1 MSSKFRSVNKLRR
14 LTNDILDATRIE
26 SQTLKLNKE
35 QFNIIDLTFNIIE
48 DFKNDI
54 QEKGIDIKLSY
65 EPFNHHLLEEADKG
79 RIAQVISNLFNNAIS
94 LRMMS

>member
-1 MSSKFRSVNKLRR
+1 MRKENKYLKQIRSVNKLSR

-54 QEKGIDIKLSY
+54 QEKGIDIK
-65 EPFNHHLLEEADKG
+65 
-79 RIAQVISNLFNNAIS
+79 
-94 LRMMS
+94 

>member
-1 MSSKFRSVNKLRR
+1 MRKENKYLKQIRSVNKLSR

-54 QEKGIDIKLSY
+54 Q
-65 EPFNHHLLEEADKG
+65 
-79 RIAQVISNLFNNAIS
+79 
-94 LRMMS
+94 

>member
-1 MSSKFRSVNKLRR
+1 MRKENKYLKQIRSVNKLRR
-14 LTNDILDATRIE
+14 LTNDILDAARIE

-54 QEKGIDIKLSY
+54 QEKGIDIK
-65 EPFNHHLLEEADKG
+65 
-79 RIAQVISNLFNNAIS
+79 
-94 LRMMS
+94 